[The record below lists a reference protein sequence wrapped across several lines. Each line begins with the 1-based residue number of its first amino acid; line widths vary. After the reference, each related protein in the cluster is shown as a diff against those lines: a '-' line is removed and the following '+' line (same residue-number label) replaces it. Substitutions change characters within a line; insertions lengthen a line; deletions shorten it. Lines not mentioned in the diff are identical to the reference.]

1 MTGEGLRHAMIVGVG
16 TDLVSIP
23 RMRAALVRYRDRL
36 CGRLYTSEERAE
48 GEQRRLPEV
57 HFASRFAAKEA
68 VLKALGTGWGMG
80 IAWREIEVV
89 GSRGQAPA
97 VRLSGR
103 ARLVAEER
111 GIRHFHLSLSHDGD
125 YAVAFVVATD

>member
-1 MTGEGLRHAMIVGVG
+1 VIVAVG

-23 RMRAALVRYRDRL
+23 RMRAALARYRDRL
-36 CGRLYTSEERAE
+36 CGRLYTPEERAE
-48 GEQRRLPEV
+48 GEKRPLPEV

-68 VLKALGTGWGMG
+68 VLKALGTGWGVG
-80 IAWREIEVV
+80 IAWREVEVV
-89 GSRGQAPA
+89 GSRGKGPEI
-97 VRLSGR
+97 RLSGR

-111 GIRHFHLSLSHDGD
+111 GIRHLHLSLSHDGD

>member
-1 MTGEGLRHAMIVGVG
+1 MVVGVG

-23 RMRAALVRYRDRL
+23 RMRAVLERYRDRL
-36 CGRLYTSEERAE
+36 CQRLYTTEETAE
-48 GEQRRLPEV
+48 GQRRPVPEL

-68 VLKALGTGWGMG
+68 TMKALGTGWGVG
-80 IAWREIEVV
+80 IGWREIEIV
-89 GSRGQAPA
+89 GPRGKPPA

-103 ARLVAEER
+103 ARLVAEEK
-111 GIRHFHLSLSHDGD
+111 GIRHLHLSLSHDGD

>member
-1 MTGEGLRHAMIVGVG
+1 MIVAVG

-23 RMRAALVRYRDRL
+23 RMREALVRYRDRL
-36 CGRLYTSEERAE
+36 SGRLYTPQERAE
-48 GEQRRLPEV
+48 GEERPLPEV

-80 IAWREIEVV
+80 VAWREVEVV
-89 GSRGQAPA
+89 GPRGKAPV

-103 ARLVAEER
+103 ARVVAEEK
-111 GIRHFHLSLSHDGD
+111 GIRHIHLSLSHDGD
-125 YAVAFVVATD
+125 YAIAFVVATD

>member
-1 MTGEGLRHAMIVGVG
+1 MIVAVG

-23 RMRAALVRYRDRL
+23 RMRAALARYRDRL
-36 CGRLYTSEERAE
+36 CGRLYTPAERAE
-48 GEQRRLPEV
+48 GEKRPLPEV

-68 VLKALGTGWGMG
+68 VLKALGTGWGLG
-80 IAWREIEVV
+80 ITWREVEVV
-89 GSRGQAPA
+89 GPRGKTPEI
-97 VRLSGR
+97 RLSGR

-111 GIRHFHLSLSHDGD
+111 GIRHLHLSLSHDGD